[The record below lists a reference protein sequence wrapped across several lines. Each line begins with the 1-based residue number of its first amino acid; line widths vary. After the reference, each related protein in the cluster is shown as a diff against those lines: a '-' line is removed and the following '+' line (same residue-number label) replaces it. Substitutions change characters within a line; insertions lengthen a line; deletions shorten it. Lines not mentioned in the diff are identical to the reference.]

1 MLGLL
6 KQRRSSAAAA
16 TSAATADQ
24 GDDRFRRVLDQLPIA
39 VMLCDPHD
47 FKVTF
52 ANRRSIELLTKMRH
66 LLPID
71 PKDLVGT
78 SIDVFHKNPAH
89 QRRLLA
95 DPANLPHEAT
105 IRLGD
110 QVLSLNIAADR
121 DGEGRYV
128 GPVLSWSVVTDT
140 VRMATEVAELVG
152 AMSRSA
158 GEMRDSAAQMCAIA
172 DAAEEQTSAV
182 ASATEEL
189 SASIREI
196 SARTAEASERS
207 REASGEAAAA
217 DRHMQALGDAAR
229 RIGEVVKLI
238 EEIAGKTNLLA
249 LNATIEAARAGE
261 AGKGFAVVAQEV
273 KALANQTA
281 TATAE
286 IRGKID
292 DIQTVS
298 ADALRTL
305 SGILGAMNV
314 INQSVVQIAG
324 SVEEQSAVTEEV
336 SRTISA
342 VSSAAGRARDAAR
355 SVGSRIEAFEG
366 QVVGVGRRIAEH
378 LQPAG
383 RS

>member
-1 MLGLL
+1 MLGLI
-6 KQRRSSAAAA
+6 KRARPGGAPER
-16 TSAATADQ
+16 TADPAD
-24 GDDRFRRVLDQLPIA
+24 GRFRRIVDELPIA

-47 FKVTF
+47 LKVTF
-52 ANRRSIELLTKMRH
+52 ANRRSIELLTRMRH

-71 PKDLVGT
+71 PTELVGT
-78 SIDVFHKNPAH
+78 SIDVFHKNPSH

-95 DPANLPHEAT
+95 DPANLPHDAT

-110 QVLSLNIAADR
+110 EVLSLHIAADR
-121 DGEGRYV
+121 DAAGRYV

-140 VRMATEVAELVG
+140 VRMASEVADLVG

-158 GEMRDSAAQMCAIA
+158 GAMREAAEQMRAIA
-172 DAAEEQTSAV
+172 DGAEEQTAAV

-196 SARTAEASERS
+196 SARTAQASERS
-207 REASGEAAAA
+207 REASSEAAAA
-217 DRHMQALGDAAR
+217 DRHMQALGDAVR

-281 TATAE
+281 AATGE

-305 SGILGAMNV
+305 SGILGAMGV
-314 INQSVVQIAG
+314 INESVVQIAG

-342 VSSAAGRARDAAR
+342 VSGAAGLARDAAR
-355 SVGSRIEAFEG
+355 SVGSRIEAFDGEAAS
-366 QVVGVGRRIAEH
+366 VGRRIAEH
-378 LQPAG
+378 LHPAG
-383 RS
+383 RP